1 MHSGLKQEQSKTFE
15 YLFKELVK
23 RKSSKNY
30 RIELLQIYKKHL
42 RKSIGSKLIF
52 EIKSSHI
59 ESIIKKI
66 EHLSQSRQHKILG
79 ITSQVFYE
87 AIECGDI
94 QRSPILKK
102 HKVKIDKEEQKFII
116 KEARAVFKAVT
127 HYLLEIEDNPLF
139 RVMGFMLVEQARRK
153 NEIYQMKWCD
163 INFDTESCRIPAKTS
178 KNRRGLTFRLHS
190 NTISALQELYA
201 YNTSSI
207 RAPKSTDF
215 VLKYRNKIHISS
227 FDYEFKKL
235 KSKMIDYFK
244 SEDNMHIIPILDQ
257 YTPHKFRNL
266 FATYYY
272 NVKKIEQSAIGL
284 VLGHI
289 NEKQVEQYIT
299 YYDSHI
305 VGDFIL

>member
-1 MHSGLKQEQSKTFE
+1 MPSSLKQEQSKTFE

-30 RIELLQIYKKHL
+30 RVELLQIYKKHL

-52 EIKSSHI
+52 AIKSSHI
-59 ESIIKKI
+59 ETIIKKI

-79 ITSQVFYE
+79 ITSQVFSE
-87 AIECGDI
+87 AIECGYI

-153 NEIYQMKWCD
+153 NEIYQMRWCD
-163 INFDTESCRIPAKTS
+163 INFKTESCLIPAKTA
-178 KNRRGLTFRLHS
+178 KNRRELTFKLS
-190 NTISALQELYA
+190 LNTISALHDLFES
-201 YNTSSI
+201 NTSSSFK
-207 RAPKSTDF
+207 APKSTDY

-235 KSKMIDYFK
+235 KNKMINYFK
-244 SEDNMHIIPILDQ
+244 REGNTHIEPLLNQ

-272 NVKKIEQSAIGL
+272 NVEKIEQSAIGL
-284 VLGHI
+284 TLGHI
-289 NEKQVEQYIT
+289 NEEQVEQYIT
-299 YYDSHI
+299 YYDTHI
-305 VGDFIL
+305 VGDFV